1 MLPRLLTRWS
11 RRFCTLV
18 NMVPQILH
26 VNFLV
31 QFSILEIHWEKGREQ
46 TAREIN
52 GLLKSV
58 ITSPVSQKL
67 LLGDEEEV
75 ALVAH

>member
-1 MLPRLLTRWS
+1 MVEEVLHPGEHGAADLARELPRTIQHPGDPLG
-11 RRFCTLV
+11 
-18 NMVPQILH
+18 
-26 VNFLV
+26 
-31 QFSILEIHWEKGREQ
+31 KGEREQ